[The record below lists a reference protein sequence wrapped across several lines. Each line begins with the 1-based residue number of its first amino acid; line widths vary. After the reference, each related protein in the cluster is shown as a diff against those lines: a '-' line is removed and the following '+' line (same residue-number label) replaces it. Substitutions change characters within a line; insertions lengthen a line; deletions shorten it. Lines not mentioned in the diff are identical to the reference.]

1 MPRFFLDHPA
11 GDAPVLNST
20 DGHHIR
26 RSLRMLVGD
35 TDKGAE
41 MRELMEAL
49 QELVQ
54 QYRTG
59 AMKERYD

>member
-1 MPRFFLDHPA
+1 MPR
-11 GDAPVLNST
+11 
-20 DGHHIR
+20 
-26 RSLRMLVGD
+26 RMLVGD
-35 TDKGAE
+35 TDKGEE

-49 QELVQ
+49 QELVE